1 MYIDTMTVAAIVV
14 FVFAFG
20 MFVKNCLVNNC
31 ILAADRETANK
42 DSEGEK

>member
-1 MYIDTMTVAAIVV
+1 MYFDTMTVAAIVV

-31 ILAADRETANK
+31 ILAADRDTANK